1 MNLLQH
7 GGIQTE
13 AEKSL
18 IKKFLIALLG
28 VTGDLG
34 GCAKT
39 SITPPTSSVGSE
51 INGASPLGIDGTA
64 LPRPVRDFA
73 GASEVVIEIL

>member
-7 GGIQTE
+7 DGIQTE
-13 AEKSL
+13 AEKSP

-39 SITPPTSSVGSE
+39 SITPPDIFGWK
-51 INGASPLGIDGTA
+51 
-64 LPRPVRDFA
+64 
-73 GASEVVIEIL
+73 